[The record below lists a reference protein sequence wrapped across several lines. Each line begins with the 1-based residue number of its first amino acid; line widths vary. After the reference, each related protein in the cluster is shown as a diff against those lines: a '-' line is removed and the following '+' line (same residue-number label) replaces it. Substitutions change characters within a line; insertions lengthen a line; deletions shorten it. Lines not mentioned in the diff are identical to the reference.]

1 MKTNAVK
8 TYVVYVSEK
17 FPAYH
22 PKAGELTLFATA
34 IGNALENRAYVSIHH
49 NGESLVCDKKKIH
62 TIRKNYAEWKRKET
76 EINEGRAVLS
86 IRQWNGSRY
95 VKGATYTEIARL
107 DKIVVQKINF
117 SDTIEFVDETVY
129 RPFIDNLQRTSSS
142 FLIAANDGLN
152 YTDFRD
158 WFKGSDYKLNEPLA
172 IIHFTDFRY

>member
-22 PKAGELTLFATA
+22 PKAGDLTLFAHA
-34 IGNALENRAYVSIHH
+34 ITNALNNQQSVNVIH

-62 TIRKNYAEWKRKET
+62 TIRKNYEEWKRKET

-86 IRQWNGSRY
+86 IRQWNGTRY
-95 VKGATYTEIARL
+95 VKGATWTEIARL
-107 DKIVVQKINF
+107 EKIGVQRLDFLNGAF
-117 SDTIEFVDETVY
+117 SSPAIKYSIHVLED
-129 RPFIDNLQRTSSS
+129 
-142 FLIAANDGLN
+142 IALNDGLSLGKF
-152 YTDFRD
+152 YH
-158 WFKGSDYKLNEPLA
+158 WFKPYNLNEPLA

>member
-34 IGNALENRAYVSIHH
+34 IGNALENRAYVNIHH

-62 TIRKNYAEWKRKET
+62 TIRKNYEEWKRKET

-86 IRQWNGSRY
+86 IRQWNGTRY
-95 VKGATYTEIARL
+95 QKGATWTEIARL
-107 DKIVVQKINF
+107 EKIGVQKAEF
-117 SDTIEFVDETVY
+117 KDDMLSDWEIDEEI
-129 RPFIDNLQRTSSS
+129 IDSLLSNISK
-142 FLIAANDGLN
+142 NDGLSN
-152 YTDFRD
+152 SDMIA
-158 WFKGSDYKLNEPLA
+158 WFVDGDYKPNEPLA
-172 IIHFTDFRY
+172 IIHFTDFKY